1 MILKK
6 IFFLSVCSAIAAVN
20 FTGSV
25 SAQDRARVI
34 KPNSSQPVNQPP
46 IQAPAPEQK
55 SKPISSSS
63 HPVLTTKIDVAKPD
77 SAGDVKTAPEPL
89 VIKTASSK
97 PVNAAPNFAAAKT
110 AYGPAVS
117 VKLD

>member
-34 KPNSSQPVNQPP
+34 KPNSSQPVNLP
-46 IQAPAPEQK
+46 QAPAPEQK
-55 SKPISSSS
+55 PNPISSSR
-63 HPVLTTKIDVAKPD
+63 PVLTNKIDVAKPD
-77 SAGDVKTAPEPL
+77 PASVAKNNPEPL

-117 VKLD
+117 V

>member
-20 FTGSV
+20 FTGSL

-55 SKPISSSS
+55 SKPISSSR
-63 HPVLTTKIDVAKPD
+63 PVLTTKIEVAKAD
-77 SAGDVKTAPEPL
+77 SASDAKTAHEPL
-89 VIKTASSK
+89 VKKTASSK

-110 AYGPAVS
+110 
-117 VKLD
+117 